1 MTKPDLVDT
10 YGYSVE
16 RGMQRSFAAL
26 AVILVGSHLGTILP
40 VRERLPVLVLV
51 ISAVFVVFLA
61 VTATRAWWV
70 RLSAA
75 DSVSA
80 AVLSV
85 AAAFTHLVPAEQV
98 LPMATRSNAMVVA
111 ATLAAGYQRTRTAV
125 GICTGLVMVYVL
137 TALPLD
143 GLGGALLGT
152 WPLLAA
158 PLAAGAVSRV
168 LRQTAARADA
178 ARRGVHEAQ
187 VRAAQDE
194 AKRAAHKQF
203 QRTLHDDVA
212 SALRAAATSD
222 VAPAEV
228 RSACVAA
235 IGRAE
240 AAPAPPSA
248 ELDDL
253 CARLDEL
260 PEPGGVRVIREWEA
274 AVFAPAHVVRE
285 MTDAAAEL
293 MRNIGKHARAT
304 TVWITVSGDDTGL
317 VLRIRDDGV
326 GFQVAAVRATSL
338 GLRRSVVGRLA
349 EIGGTAEITS
359 RPGAGTIAD
368 LRWHR
373 PTTDQ
378 ERPAFSRMQ
387 GMRSA
392 VDDLRQPLAA
402 VCLPYLFSMALPVV
416 RNLDVA
422 PGMTWLAAWYA
433 VMGVATVWL
442 ILEARRPPPLWAGVL
457 AAVWTAAGA
466 VAGVLVIPA
475 DSLTTFV
482 SWPIGAP
489 GPMLVVLATL
499 WRWPLAVLT
508 LLVEEVVL
516 ITLVLRGRFVT
527 EAFTDAAPAIT
538 APVLALAMGL
548 VIANTIARLG
558 GIVLRSGAERT
569 AIATAAAAREARTS
583 LHASR
588 IADIGAEI
596 LPFLRQLSSGDDAL
610 VSAEATRT
618 RARRLEWMAR
628 DELHIP
634 GVLDP
639 DLRHRLMDA
648 RAGGCVVVVQA
659 DTDTTDPPQ
668 AVRTILAAALSTT
681 PLPKELTLTLSTTD
695 SSVTVNLLCQPNDAA
710 RATALRAAVPQA
722 ALTEYADEAMNVELA
737 VVPAALS

>member
-1 MTKPDLVDT
+1 
-10 YGYSVE
+10 
-16 RGMQRSFAAL
+16 MQRSFAAL

-40 VRERLPVLVLV
+40 THELLPVLVLV
-51 ISAVFVVFLA
+51 TSAAFVVLLA
-61 VTATRAWWV
+61 VTATRAWQV
-70 RLSAA
+70 RLTPADGAA
-75 DSVSA
+75 A

-85 AAAFTHLVPAEQV
+85 ISAFTYLLPAEQL

-111 ATLAAGYQRTRTAV
+111 SILAAGFQRTKPAV
-125 GICTGLVMVYVL
+125 GICTGLVVVYVL
-137 TALPLD
+137 TAMWVD

-158 PLAAGAVSRV
+158 PLAAGAVSKV
-168 LRQTAARADA
+168 LRQTAIRADA
-178 ARRGVHEAQ
+178 ARRAVHEAE
-187 VRAAQDE
+187 VRAAEDE

-212 SALRAAATSD
+212 SALRAAAMRG

-228 RSACVAA
+228 RGACAMA
-235 IGRAE
+235 ISRTE
-240 AAPAPPSA
+240 AAPAPPST
-248 ELDDL
+248 EQEDL
-253 CARLDEL
+253 CARLGRL
-260 PEPGGVRVIREWEA
+260 PEPSGVLIIRELGA
-274 AVFAPAHVVRE
+274 AVVAPAHVVGE
-285 MTDAAAEL
+285 VADAAAEL
-293 MRNIGKHARAT
+293 LRNVGKHACAS
-304 TVWITVSGDDTGL
+304 TVWITLAGDDTGFT
-317 VLRIRDDGV
+317 LRIRDDGV
-326 GFQVAAVRATSL
+326 GFEAGAVRTTSL
-338 GLRRSVVGRLA
+338 GLRRSVTGRLA
-349 EIGGTAEITS
+349 EIGGSVEISSQPGQGTTAE
-359 RPGAGTIAD
+359 
-368 LRWHR
+368 LRWQR
-373 PTTDQ
+373 SSVEQLQPG
-378 ERPAFSRMQ
+378 FSRMQ

-416 RNLDVA
+416 RNLYAA
-422 PGMTWLAAWYA
+422 PGMAWLAVWYA
-433 VMGVATVWL
+433 VMGAVTVWL

-457 AAVWTAAGA
+457 AAAWTAGGA
-466 VAGVLVIPA
+466 VAGVLVIPP

-508 LLVEEVVL
+508 LLIEEVVL

-558 GIVLRSGAERT
+558 GIVLKSGAERT
-569 AIATAAAAREARTS
+569 AIATVAAAREARTS

-596 LPFLRQLSSGDDAL
+596 LPFLRQLATGDDA
-610 VSAEATRT
+610 SIAAESTRT

-634 GVLDP
+634 GVLDS
-639 DLRHRLMDA
+639 DLRRRMMDA
-648 RAGGCVVVVQA
+648 RADGCVVVIQA
-659 DTDTTDPPQ
+659 DTDTIDPPQ

-681 PLPKELTLTLSTTD
+681 PLPKELTLTLSSAD
-695 SSVTVNLLCQPNDAA
+695 DIVTVNLLCQPNDAVRVA
-710 RATALRAAVPQA
+710 ALRR
-722 ALTEYADEAMNVELA
+722 ALPLADLKEYADEAMNVELA
-737 VVPAALS
+737 VVPEKVS

>member
-1 MTKPDLVDT
+1 MTNPESADT

-40 VRERLPVLVLV
+40 THERLPALVLV
-51 ISAVFVVFLA
+51 TSAAFVALLA
-61 VTATRAWWV
+61 VTATRAWHV
-70 RLSAA
+70 RLGPA
-75 DSVSA
+75 DSVAA

-85 AAAFTHLVPAEQV
+85 ISAFTYLLPAEQV

-111 ATLAAGYQRTRTAV
+111 GILAAGFHRTKPAV
-125 GICTGLVMVYVL
+125 SICTGLVVVYVL
-137 TALPLD
+137 TAMRVD

-158 PLAAGAVSRV
+158 PLAAGAVSKV
-168 LRQTAARADA
+168 LRQTAIRADA
-178 ARRGVHEAQ
+178 ARRAVHEAE
-187 VRAAQDE
+187 VRAAEDE

-212 SALRAAATSD
+212 SALRAAATPGF
-222 VAPAEV
+222 APAEV
-228 RSACVAA
+228 RSACAAA
-235 IGRAE
+235 ISRAE
-240 AAPAPPSA
+240 AAPAPPSTA
-248 ELDDL
+248 QEDL
-253 CARLDEL
+253 RARLDHL
-260 PEPGGVRVIREWEA
+260 PEPGGVLMIRELST
-274 AVFAPAHVVRE
+274 AVFAPAHVVQE
-285 MTDAAAEL
+285 VTDAAAEL
-293 MRNIGKHARAT
+293 LRNVGKHAHAS
-304 TVWITVSGDDTGL
+304 TVWITLSGDDTGFTL
-317 VLRIRDDGV
+317 LIRDDGV
-326 GFQVAAVRATSL
+326 GFEAGAVRATSL
-338 GLRRSVVGRLA
+338 GLRRSVAGRLA
-349 EIGGTAEITS
+349 EIGGTAEISS
-359 RPGAGTIAD
+359 RPGQGTTAE
-368 LRWHR
+368 LRWQRSSADQPR
-373 PTTDQ
+373 PG
-378 ERPAFSRMQ
+378 FSRMK

-416 RNLDVA
+416 RNLDA
-422 PGMTWLAAWYA
+422 ASGMTWLAAWYA
-433 VMGVATVWL
+433 LMGAATVWL

-457 AAVWTAAGA
+457 AAVWTAGGA
-466 VAGVLVIPA
+466 VAGVLVIPP
-475 DSLTTFV
+475 DSLTSFV
-482 SWPIGAP
+482 SWPVGAP

-538 APVLALAMGL
+538 APVLALAMGM

-558 GIVLRSGAERT
+558 GIVLKSGAERT

-596 LPFLRQLSSGDDAL
+596 LPFLRRLATGDDA
-610 VSAEATRT
+610 SITAQSTRT

-639 DLRHRLMDA
+639 DLRHRMMDA
-648 RAGGCVVVVQA
+648 RADGCVVVVQA
-659 DTDTTDPPQ
+659 DTDTIDPPQ

-681 PLPKELTLTLSTTD
+681 PLPKELTLTLSSAD
-695 SSVTVNLLCQPNDAA
+695 DVVTVNLLCQPNDAA
-710 RATALRAAVPQA
+710 RVAALRTALPVAD
-722 ALTEYADEAMNVELA
+722 LKEYDDEAMNVELA
-737 VVPAALS
+737 VVPAKVS